1 MHLTSYIAYIY
12 TIYVIVCAIDIDTY
26 LFFNFSAILS
36 DLSPA
41 RHSLGEVTIL
51 IEELPWLCSFQ
62 FLFVQPFW
70 H

>member
-1 MHLTSYIAYIY
+1 MYVLY
-12 TIYVIVCAIDIDTY
+12 YVIVCAIDIDTY
-26 LFFNFSAILS
+26 LCFHLYFVILS

-51 IEELPWLCSFQ
+51 IEELPWLCGFQ